1 MPVDTAHRSCS
12 LCGLPTQEPP
22 IRGAGSLASRI
33 YCCAGCAVVDDVLQ
47 GLPAVERAEAIVDI
61 ARRVGLPGE
70 QVAALEAVAVEA
82 RVDKRE
88 AELHSEASVDEA
100 SASVVEQKFRVSG
113 LHCPSCTWLVEHTLM
128 GQRGVKEAHVDFL
141 TEIASIRLD
150 LKQTSRETALS
161 AIEPV
166 GYKAHEL
173 DDVGADPERLHLR
186 FGVAAI
192 AAMNVMMLAFVHYAE
207 LVGAGSGRWKVLV
220 GALGATI
227 AVPAVM
233 YCGAPIFRR
242 ALGHLIHR
250 RLAME
255 SLLALGI
262 VASLGLSLSAF
273 VLPGANFYFEIPCMI
288 VATALGSRLVDR
300 AIRRVGA
307 RKVATLLRPRPLRV
321 RTALEHGSGPAGF
334 TEIDE
339 LVEGQR
345 IIVPEGEEVPA
356 DVVVVGDA
364 LSVSEAVL
372 TGEPRPVLKRRGA
385 TVLAGSEVVSGTL
398 LGEVARPARSSA
410 YALIGHQILDVVRGQ
425 GERTALADRIAA
437 IFVIVVL
444 AVAAVTVLGHFV
456 MTGRSLSDPAIW
468 LPAIAVLVVAC
479 PCAFS
484 IAASASMGVAAIRLL
499 TDGVLLRNPNAF
511 EQAAIVDVVVFDKT
525 GTLTIGD
532 MDVHA
537 LEWFDEPEPSI
548 LEAVRGLEESSRH
561 PMAVAI
567 RRFLEAEGVAHLPA
581 SEIVDV
587 EEIRGLG
594 VRGVVSGRDV
604 AVGAPDIFTDS
615 EEASALD
622 DDELS
627 RPHVLFG
634 PRQRPAGRFIF
645 DDPLRPSAPE
655 AVEQLRRSRIDVELL
670 SGDDG
675 VVVARCAQKLGIETY
690 RGRVLPRDKAAH
702 VESSC
707 EAGRHVIYVG
717 DGINDAPA
725 LAAATVGIA
734 MRHGASM
741 SLETADL
748 LSVRDDPTAASVTIS
763 LARRLRRV
771 TAQNYVWA
779 IAYNV
784 ILVPV
789 AASGWLHPAFAAL
802 AMLLSSLTVLANSAR
817 LLRRE

>member
-1 MPVDTAHRSCS
+1 M
-12 LCGLPTQEPP
+12 
-22 IRGAGSLASRI
+22 
-33 YCCAGCAVVDDVLQ
+33 
-47 GLPAVERAEAIVDI
+47 VEI
-61 ARRVGLPGE
+61 ARRVGLPDE
-70 QVAALEAVAVEA
+70 QVAALEVAAAEA
-82 RVDKRE
+82 GVDSMG
-88 AELHSEASVDEA
+88 AELHAETSIDEN
-100 SASVVEQKFRVSG
+100 SSSVVEQKFRVSG

-128 GQRGVKEAHVDFL
+128 GQRGVQEAHVDFL
-141 TEIASIRLD
+141 TEVASIRLD
-150 LKQTSRETALS
+150 LRQTSRETALG

-173 DDVGADPERLHLR
+173 DDVGADPERIQLR
-186 FGVAAI
+186 FGVGAI

-207 LVGAGSGRWKVLV
+207 LVGAGSGQWKVV
-220 GALGATI
+220 IGALGATI
-227 AVPAVM
+227 AVPAVV
-233 YCGAPIFRR
+233 YSGAPIFRR
-242 ALGHLIHR
+242 ALGHLLHG

-273 VLPGANFYFEIPCMI
+273 ILPGANFYFEIPCMI

-321 RTALEHGSGPAGF
+321 RTALADGSGPSGF

-356 DVVVVGDA
+356 DVVVVGEA
-364 LSVSEAVL
+364 SSVSEAVL
-372 TGEPRPVLKRRGA
+372 TGEPRPVSKRLGA
-385 TVLAGSEVVSGTL
+385 TVLAGSEVVSGVL
-398 LGEVARPARSSA
+398 FGEVIRPARSSA
-410 YALIGHQILDVVRGQ
+410 YAQIGHQILDVVRGQ
-425 GERTALADRIAA
+425 GDRTALADRIAA
-437 IFVIVVL
+437 IFVVVVL
-444 AVAAVTVLGHFV
+444 VVAATTVVGHLV
-456 MTGRSLSDPAIW
+456 MTGHGLSDPSIW

-484 IAASASMGVAAIRLL
+484 IAASASMGIAAIRLL
-499 TDGVLLRNPNAF
+499 TDGVLLRNPTAF
-511 EQAAIVDVVVFDKT
+511 EQAAVTDVVVFDKT
-525 GTLTIGD
+525 GTLTVGD

-537 LEWFDEPEPSI
+537 LEWFDEPEPAL
-548 LEAVRGLEESSRH
+548 LEAVLGLEEGSRH

-567 RRFLEAEGVAHLPA
+567 RRFLDSEGVEPPPPD
-581 SEIVDV
+581 EIVDIDV
-587 EEIRGLG
+587 TRGLG
-594 VRGVVSGRDV
+594 VHGVVGGRDV
-604 AVGAPDIFTDS
+604 AVGAPSLFTDT

-622 DDELS
+622 ADELA

-634 PRQRPAGRFIF
+634 PRARPAGRFIF
-645 DDPLRPSAPE
+645 DDHLRASAKK
-655 AVEQLRRSRIDVELL
+655 AVDQVRRLGVDVELL
-670 SGDDG
+670 SGDDSS
-675 VVVARCAQKLGIETY
+675 VVARCAEELGIETH
-690 RGRVLPRDKAAH
+690 RGRVLPRDKAVD
-702 VESSC
+702 VESSR
-707 EAGRHVIYVG
+707 EAGRNVVYVG

-748 LSVRDDPTAASVTIS
+748 LSVRDDPAAAGETIS

-784 ILVPV
+784 VLVPV
-789 AASGWLHPAFAAL
+789 AATGWLHPAFAAL
-802 AMLLSSLTVLANSAR
+802 AMLLSSFTVLANSAR
-817 LLRRE
+817 LLRPSTHRNA